1 MGKKKN
7 SGQKKAN
14 GFLEVN
20 KLIAQFLEEVA
31 KDFSEHSGS
40 IKSSEPITYRFN
52 IELSPTPQ
60 QEQLKFSRS
69 PSEDARDIL
78 VDTIEREKEIAVIAE
93 LPGVE
98 RREITIIASH
108 NEVSIEN
115 KSKPKLNRKIRLKGT
130 VDPDS
135 GIAKFR
141 NGILEITFSKSSYSN
156 KSVNLKIKD

>member
-7 SGQKKAN
+7 GGQKKVN
-14 GFLEVN
+14 NFSEVN
-20 KLIAQFLEEVA
+20 KLIAKFLEEVA

-60 QEQLKFSRS
+60 PDQLSLARP
-69 PSEDARDIL
+69 PSEDVRDIL
-78 VDTIEREKEIAVIAE
+78 VDTIDRENEIAVIAE
-93 LPGVE
+93 LPGVKKG
-98 RREITIIASH
+98 EISILASH
-108 NEVSIEN
+108 NEVAIEN

-141 NGILEITFSKSSYSN
+141 NGILEITFNKSSYSS